1 MNYDQIVTFLTVAA
15 YRNITAAANYLYL
28 SQSTVS
34 NRIQSLEEELG
45 TPLLIRHK
53 GIRNVELTS
62 YGNSFIAIAEQW
74 ASLYKDTQALK
85 HQEDIQTL
93 TIAAVDAV
101 NAFTFKDLY
110 NHLINKNPTLKLSIN
125 THHSNEIHGLV
136 ESRVADI
143 GFTFSRVNY
152 PNVISRPVFRE
163 LMYLVCHKDSS
174 YRNNIKCKDLS
185 TDNEVYLNWG
195 PDYLQW
201 HNQKWSEEKY
211 PLITVNTGNLLQN
224 YLHEKNRWAIAP
236 MSVVQAIKGTDIV
249 YYKIKDAPPPRI
261 CYELTNRYPNFSHV
275 EAIHQ
280 FEEELTKHI
289 KKNKSICEFEDW
301 MLESE

>member
-1 MNYDQIVTFLTVAA
+1 MNYEQIVTFLTVAS

-45 TPLLIRHK
+45 THLLIRHK

-62 YGNSFIAIAEQW
+62 YGNAFIAIAEQW

-85 HQEDIQTL
+85 HQENIQTL

-101 NAFTFKDLY
+101 NAYTFVDLY
-110 NHLINKNPTLKLSIN
+110 NQLIQKNSSLKLKIH

-152 PNVISRPVFRE
+152 PNVISKPVFRE
-163 LMYLVCHKDSS
+163 LMYLICHKDSD
-174 YRNNIKCKDLS
+174 YHNNVRCEELS
-185 TDNEVYLNWG
+185 VDNEVYLNWG
-195 PDYLQW
+195 PDYYQW
-201 HNQKWSEEKY
+201 HIQHWTEEKY
-211 PLITVNTGNLLQN
+211 PLITVNTGNLLQH
-224 YLHEKNRWAIAP
+224 YLHKKNRWAIAP
-236 MSVVQAIKGTDIV
+236 MSVIQALKGSDIV
-249 YYKIKDAPPPRI
+249 YYKMKDAPPPRI

-275 EAIHQ
+275 EAINL
-280 FEEELTKHI
+280 FNEELFKHI

-301 MLESE
+301 MLENN

>member
-1 MNYDQIVTFLTVAA
+1 MNYEQIVTFLTVAS

-62 YGNSFIAIAEQW
+62 YGNAFIAIAEQW

-85 HQEDIQTL
+85 HQENIQTL

-101 NAFTFKDLY
+101 NAYTFVDLY
-110 NHLINKNPTLKLSIN
+110 NQLVQKNSTLKLKIH

-152 PNVISRPVFRE
+152 PNVISKPVFRE
-163 LMYLVCHKDSS
+163 LMYLICHKDSD
-174 YRNNIKCKDLS
+174 YHNNVRCEELS
-185 TDNEVYLNWG
+185 VDNEVYLNWG
-195 PDYLQW
+195 PDYYQW
-201 HNQKWSEEKY
+201 HIQHWTEEKY
-211 PLITVNTGNLLQN
+211 PLITVNTGNLLQH
-224 YLHEKNRWAIAP
+224 YLHKKNRWAIAP
-236 MSVVQAIKGTDIV
+236 MSVIQALKGSDIV
-249 YYKIKDAPPPRI
+249 HYSMKDAPPPRI

-275 EAIHQ
+275 EAINL
-280 FEEELTKHI
+280 FNEELYKHI

-301 MLESE
+301 MLENN